1 MTSLA
6 SRAPT
11 SPPETGAS
19 SACRPL
25 VAAASEILR
34 ASEAQG
40 FAPPRHRVSLPKSR
54 LLSLVLRQGLFG

>member
-1 MTSLA
+1 MMTSLA

-34 ASEAQG
+34 ASSG
-40 FAPPRHRVSLPKSR
+40 LDVVMSISSAPGRAFSMMPPVPR
-54 LLSLVLRQGLFG
+54 